1 MPFFIYIYYYKKNM
15 KNLILLIFTILTT
28 SLNAQF
34 MATGI
39 RGGLSS
45 SMSID
50 DIKLINTSSKEEFL
64 LSMSNKTFGYHF
76 GALVRLKLGPLFVQ
90 PEVIFNS
97 NSFDISFQDVN
108 KVSTNIGKQ
117 KFQYIDVPVLVGL
130 KFGPLRVNAGPTGHL
145 FLNNTKDLF
154 DVNNYAANF
163 TKISVAYTMGVGLD
177 LGSFMLDVRYDGN
190 LSDNNPLVEFTEGF
204 TLSTRP
210 PRLSAS
216 VGFKF

>member
-1 MPFFIYIYYYKKNM
+1 M
-15 KNLILLIFTILTT
+15 KNLILFIFTILNT
-28 SLNAQF
+28 SLSAQF

-45 SMSID
+45 SMGFD
-50 DIKLINTSSKEEFL
+50 DVKLINTSSKEEFL

-90 PEVIFNS
+90 PEVVFNS

-117 KFQYIDVPVLVGL
+117 KFQYIDIPVLVGL
-130 KFGPLRVNAGPTGHL
+130 KFGPLRVNVGPTGHL

-163 TKISVAYTMGVGLD
+163 SKISIAYTMGLGLD
-177 LGSFMLDVRYDGN
+177 LGSFMFDARYDGN
-190 LSDNNPLVEFTEGF
+190 LSDNTPLVEFTEDF
-204 TLSTRP
+204 TLSNRQ

>member
-1 MPFFIYIYYYKKNM
+1 M

-28 SLNAQF
+28 SLNAQVI
-34 MATGI
+34 ATGI

-76 GALVRLKLGPLFVQ
+76 GALVRIKLGPLFVQ

-163 TKISVAYTMGVGLD
+163 SKISVAYTMGVGLD
-177 LGSFMLDVRYDGN
+177 LGSFMLDVRYDDN

>member
-1 MPFFIYIYYYKKNM
+1 M

-90 PEVIFNS
+90 PEVVFNS

-163 TKISVAYTMGVGLD
+163 SKISVAYTMGVGLD
-177 LGSFMLDVRYDGN
+177 LGLFMLDVRYDGN

-210 PRLSAS
+210 SRLSAS

>member
-1 MPFFIYIYYYKKNM
+1 M

-28 SLNAQF
+28 TLNAQF

-145 FLNNTKDLF
+145 FLNDTKDLF

-163 TKISVAYTMGVGLD
+163 SKISVAYTMGVGLD
-177 LGSFMLDVRYDGN
+177 LGSFMLDVRYDDN
-190 LSDNNPLVEFTEGF
+190 LSDNNALVEFTEGF

>member
-1 MPFFIYIYYYKKNM
+1 M

-28 SLNAQF
+28 TLNAQF

-90 PEVIFNS
+90 PEVVFNS

-163 TKISVAYTMGVGLD
+163 SKISVAYTMGVGLD
-177 LGSFMLDVRYDGN
+177 LESFMFDVRYDGN

>member
-1 MPFFIYIYYYKKNM
+1 
-15 KNLILLIFTILTT
+15 
-28 SLNAQF
+28 
-34 MATGI
+34 
-39 RGGLSS
+39 
-45 SMSID
+45 MSID

-145 FLNNTKDLF
+145 FLNDTKDLF

-163 TKISVAYTMGVGLD
+163 SKISVAYTMGVGLD
-177 LGSFMLDVRYDGN
+177 LGSFMLDVRYDDN
-190 LSDNNPLVEFTEGF
+190 LSDNNALVEFTEGF

>member
-1 MPFFIYIYYYKKNM
+1 M

-108 KVSTNIGKQ
+108 KLSTNIGKQ

-163 TKISVAYTMGVGLD
+163 SKISVAYTMGVGLD
-177 LGSFMLDVRYDGN
+177 LGSFMFDVRYDGN

>member
-1 MPFFIYIYYYKKNM
+1 M

-28 SLNAQF
+28 TLNAQF

-163 TKISVAYTMGVGLD
+163 SKISVAYTMGVGLD
-177 LGSFMLDVRYDGN
+177 LESFMLDVRYDGN

>member
-1 MPFFIYIYYYKKNM
+1 M

-28 SLNAQF
+28 TLNAQF
-34 MATGI
+34 IATGI

-76 GALVRLKLGPLFVQ
+76 GALVRIKLGPLFVQ

-108 KVSTNIGKQ
+108 KLSTNIGKQ

-130 KFGPLRVNAGPTGHL
+130 KIGPLRVNAGPTGHL

-163 TKISVAYTMGVGLD
+163 SKISVAYTMGVGLD

-190 LSDNNPLVEFTEGF
+190 LSDNNPLVEITEGF

>member
-1 MPFFIYIYYYKKNM
+1 M
-15 KNLILLIFTILTT
+15 KNLILLILTNLTT

-34 MATGI
+34 IATGI

-76 GALVRLKLGPLFVQ
+76 GALVRIKLGPLFVQ

-163 TKISVAYTMGVGLD
+163 SKISVAYTMGVGLD
-177 LGSFMLDVRYDGN
+177 LGSFMLDVRYDDN

>member
-1 MPFFIYIYYYKKNM
+1 M

-28 SLNAQF
+28 TLNAQF

-163 TKISVAYTMGVGLD
+163 SKISVAYTMGVGLD

>member
-1 MPFFIYIYYYKKNM
+1 MPFFICNYYYKKNM

-163 TKISVAYTMGVGLD
+163 SKISVAYTMGVGLD

>member
-1 MPFFIYIYYYKKNM
+1 M

-28 SLNAQF
+28 ALNAQF
-34 MATGI
+34 ITTGI

-45 SMSID
+45 SMTLD
-50 DIKLINTSSKEEFL
+50 EVKLINTSSKEEFL
-64 LSMSNKTFGYHF
+64 LSMSSKTFGYHF

-90 PEVIFNS
+90 PEVVFNS

-163 TKISVAYTMGVGLD
+163 SKISVAYTMGVGLD
-177 LGSFMLDVRYDGN
+177 LGAFMLDVRYDGN
-190 LSDNNPLVEFTEGF
+190 LSDNSPLVEFTEDF

>member
-1 MPFFIYIYYYKKNM
+1 M

-28 SLNAQF
+28 TLNAQF

-76 GALVRLKLGPLFVQ
+76 GALVRIKLGPLFVQ

-108 KVSTNIGKQ
+108 KLSTNIGKQ

-163 TKISVAYTMGVGLD
+163 SKISVAYTMGVGLD
-177 LGSFMLDVRYDGN
+177 LGSFMLDVRYDDN
-190 LSDNNPLVEFTEGF
+190 LSDNNALVEFTEGF

>member
-1 MPFFIYIYYYKKNM
+1 M

-28 SLNAQF
+28 TLNAQF
-34 MATGI
+34 IATGI

-76 GALVRLKLGPLFVQ
+76 GALVRIKLGPLFVQ

-163 TKISVAYTMGVGLD
+163 SKISVAYTMGVGLD
-177 LGSFMLDVRYDGN
+177 LGSFMLDVRYDDN